1 MKKLI
6 MTAVIATMISV
17 TAFADGGKKT
27 IATGEESITYT
38 VLAQFKS
45 DFSTASNVAW
55 TVTSNCQ
62 KATFTENNISY
73 TAFYDLNNE
82 YWGVSQDVAYT
93 TLSESIKNKI
103 AKNYKSYEVK
113 DVTKFESKD
122 GEEPVVY
129 FVSLKKA
136 DDKIVLTIAPD
147 NEIMNVEKN

>member
-1 MKKLI
+1 MKKLFI
-6 MTAVIATMISV
+6 TAAIATMLSV

-27 IATGEESITYT
+27 TATGEEGITYS
-38 VLAQFKS
+38 VLSQFKT
-45 DFSTASNVAW
+45 DFATANNVAW

-62 KATFTENNISY
+62 KATFTENNIHY

-93 TLSESIKNKI
+93 TLSESIKSKI
-103 AKNYKSYEVK
+103 TKNYKSFKVE

-129 FVSLKKA
+129 FVSLKNTY
-136 DDKIVLTIAPD
+136 DKIVLTVTPD